1 MPDITRTDNCTAED
15 LSAPTNAYSQRF
27 MSLEQYSR
35 NLDRFS
41 TRYAHDCTMYDDAPL
56 QTDPTPPSV
65 QGLRER
71 LREFLDAATAT
82 AKRLQ
87 EDLAGKQALLAVF
100 QSVYHHPRS
109 HATLQEQAHYAV
121 LAVQSM
127 IESVTELVWRVS
139 AWRNEALRE
148 LAATQQTNYAA
159 DPAAMAQ
166 TLQQL
171 AAAKSNFQPCTDA
184 LNYLNSHAHMSRQLG
199 GQTYASILD
208 AVRPHAMPAT
218 PVTPATPPSSTAPCQ
233 RPLPAAQGAL
243 EQSGVLP
250 ASINNHQ
257 QAYYYGDWATQALL
271 FAHGTDIQ
279 GNGHHRRYTF
289 SNGSYVEVQAHVPQV
304 QHGRSLDYP
313 WQGYTARFYGSRTEG
328 LWGVLHFYGEVRTGQ
343 ARPAAGS
350 HPTPDG
356 TCNMADA
363 PKHYVWRAWH
373 ADRSVARRQAPQGPT
388 TPSTACRRHSA
399 AHAADLLVQ
408 GLAHFGTP
416 QSSHT
421 STSLAQ
427 HTNTPLGQT
436 QALSL
441 SGQH

>member
-1 MPDITRTDNCTAED
+1 MPDTTHHAETGPEQLDALTDSYIQAANQLQLC
-15 LSAPTNAYSQRF
+15 
-27 MSLEQYSR
+27 SR
-35 NLDRFS
+35 NLDRS
-41 TRYAHDCTMYDDAPL
+41 APKHARGGTL
-56 QTDPTPPSV
+56 HETPQQANPTPRSV
-65 QGLRER
+65 QNLRQR
-71 LREFLDAATAT
+71 LREFLQAATVT
-82 AKRLQ
+82 TNRLQ
-87 EDLAGKQALLAVF
+87 EDLAGKQAMLAVMH
-100 QSVYHHPRS
+100 SVDSHPEAPASIRLDAYYTVMGLQARI
-109 HATLQEQAHYAV
+109 ATLTTLLWQ
-121 LAVQSM
+121 
-127 IESVTELVWRVS
+127 VS
-139 AWRNEALRE
+139 AWRDKALQE
-148 LAATQQTNYAA
+148 LAATQAANYPA
-159 DPAAMAQ
+159 DPATMAQ

-171 AAAKSNFQPCTDA
+171 AAAESNFRPCTDA
-184 LNYLNSHAHMSRQLG
+184 LNSLDAHDLAIRQLG
-199 GQTYASILD
+199 GKTYASILD
-208 AVRPHAMPAT
+208 AVRPYARPAT
-218 PVTPATPPSSTAPCQ
+218 PAEPPDNTALCQ